1 MAIDRLPAPKA
12 ESVVAVVL
20 ALLAVF
26 VLVFSLDQPAAD
38 TSHPVNSVVEQTL
51 ARLIPEEGFSAK
63 PYLDSNGILTIGI
76 GTNIGEGITRREAE
90 FLLRERLA
98 VTYQTLTA
106 DLPWLSDAPER
117 QQSAILD
124 MGYQVG
130 VHGLLKFHGML
141 SALESG
147 DCPAA
152 KAAALDSAWAR
163 ETPERAK
170 RVTAILCE
178 N

>member
-1 MAIDRLPAPKA
+1 MKKSAK
-12 ESVVAVVL
+12 VAGPLAVL
-20 ALLAVF
+20 A
-26 VLVFSLDQPAAD
+26 VLGGSIWAGFDDAPGLVVDRIMAD
-38 TSHPVNSVVEQTL
+38 
-51 ARLIPEEGFSAK
+51 EGFRAE
-63 PYLDSNGILTIGI
+63 PYPDSRGILTIGF
-76 GTNIGEGITRREAE
+76 GTNIGEGITRREGE

-98 VTYQTLTA
+98 GTYQTLTKE
-106 DLPWLSDAPER
+106 LPWLSDAPER

-124 MGYQVG
+124 MGYQLG
-130 VHGLLKFHGML
+130 PRGLLKFHGML
-141 SALESG
+141 SALEAG

-163 ETPERAK
+163 ETPERAE

>member
-1 MAIDRLPAPKA
+1 M
-12 ESVVAVVL
+12 VAVRT
-20 ALLAVF
+20 
-26 VLVFSLDQPAAD
+26 QCTPAAKVAGA
-38 TSHPVNSVVEQTL
+38 SSRPCR
-51 ARLIPEEGFSAK
+51 ARRFDLGGLSRYPRFGSGPHHGRRGLSRQAV
-63 PYLDSNGILTIGI
+63 PDSRGILTIGF

-98 VTYQTLTA
+98 VTYQTLTSN
-106 DLPWLSDAPER
+106 LPWLSDAPER

-124 MGYQVG
+124 MGYQLGPHG
-130 VHGLLKFHGML
+130 VLGFHGML

-170 RVTAILCE
+170 RVTALLCE
-178 N
+178 D